1 MSPRRRPEADEA
13 IGDAEVP
20 RDVEWALERG
30 EQKEAIRTLKSDV
43 SDLRVELANAR
54 KDITEIKLMLATNR
68 GGVKMLLAVGSVA
81 ASLGAGIAEV
91 IHWWHR

>member
-1 MSPRRRPEADEA
+1 M
-13 IGDAEVP
+13 P
-20 RDVEWALERG
+20 RDIEWAQERG

-43 SDLRVELANAR
+43 SSLRDELADAR
-54 KDITEIKLMLATNR
+54 KDITEIKLMLATNK